1 MPPSRY
7 NATMQTRSMIE
18 GWITVDPTVCHGK
31 PVIRGTRIMVSNIL
45 SLLAG
50 GYTIAQILD
59 YYPELSEE
67 AIKAALEYA
76 IQVVGEEEV
85 VLRGTS

>member
-1 MPPSRY
+1 
-7 NATMQTRSMIE
+7 
-18 GWITVDPTVCHGK
+18 
-31 PVIRGTRIMVSNIL
+31 MVSNIL

-67 AIKAALEYA
+67 AVKGALEYA

-85 VLRGTS
+85 VLRGAS

>member
-1 MPPSRY
+1 M
-7 NATMQTRSMIE
+7 TE
-18 GWITVDPTVCHGK
+18 DWITVDPSVCHGK
-31 PVIRGTRIMVSNIL
+31 PIIRGTRIMVSNIL

-59 YYPELSEE
+59 YYPELSQQ
-67 AIKAALEYA
+67 AIKGALEYA

>member
-1 MPPSRY
+1 
-7 NATMQTRSMIE
+7 MIE
-18 GWITVDPTVCHGK
+18 DWITVDPSVCHGK
-31 PVIRGTRIMVSNIL
+31 PIIRGTRIMVSNIL

-59 YYPELSEE
+59 YYPELSQE
-67 AIKAALEYA
+67 AIKGALEYV

>member
-1 MPPSRY
+1 MG
-7 NATMQTRSMIE
+7 NEQLI
-18 GWITVDPTVCHGK
+18 IVDPNICHGK
-31 PVIRGTRIMVSNIL
+31 PVIQGTRIMVSNIL

-50 GYTIAQILD
+50 GYTMAQILD

-67 AIKAALEYA
+67 AIKGALEYA
-76 IQVVGEEEV
+76 IQVVGGEEV

>member
-1 MPPSRY
+1 
-7 NATMQTRSMIE
+7 MIE
-18 GWITVDPTVCHGK
+18 DWITIDPAVCHGK

-67 AIKAALEYA
+67 GLKGALEYA

>member
-1 MPPSRY
+1 
-7 NATMQTRSMIE
+7 MIE
-18 GWITVDPTVCHGK
+18 DWITVDPSVCHGK
-31 PVIRGTRIMVSNIL
+31 PIIRGTRIMVSNIL

-59 YYPELSEE
+59 YYPELSQE
-67 AIKAALEYA
+67 AIKGALEYA

>member
-1 MPPSRY
+1 M
-7 NATMQTRSMIE
+7 TE
-18 GWITVDPTVCHGK
+18 DWITVNTSVCHGK

-59 YYPELSEE
+59 YYPELSQE
-67 AIKAALEYA
+67 AIKASLEYA
-76 IQVVGEEEV
+76 IQVVGEEVV
-85 VLRGTS
+85 VLRGTG

>member
-1 MPPSRY
+1 
-7 NATMQTRSMIE
+7 MIE
-18 GWITVDPTVCHGK
+18 DWITVDTSVCHGK
-31 PVIRGTRIMVSNIL
+31 PIIRGTRIMVSNIL

-59 YYPELSEE
+59 YYPELSQE
-67 AIKAALEYA
+67 AIKGALEYA
-76 IQVVGEEEV
+76 IQVLGEEEV

>member
-1 MPPSRY
+1 
-7 NATMQTRSMIE
+7 MIE
-18 GWITVDPTVCHGK
+18 DWITVDPGVCHGK
-31 PVIRGTRIMVSNIL
+31 PIIRGTRIMVSNIL

-59 YYPELSEE
+59 YYPELSQET
-67 AIKAALEYA
+67 IKGALEYA

>member
-1 MPPSRY
+1 
-7 NATMQTRSMIE
+7 MIE
-18 GWITVDPTVCHGK
+18 DWITVDPSVCHGK
-31 PVIRGTRIMVSNIL
+31 PIIRGTRIMVSNIL

-59 YYPELSEE
+59 YYPELSQE
-67 AIKAALEYA
+67 AIKGALEYA
-76 IQVVGEEEV
+76 IQVLGEEEV

>member
-1 MPPSRY
+1 
-7 NATMQTRSMIE
+7 MIE
-18 GWITVDPTVCHGK
+18 DWITVEPGVCHGK
-31 PVIRGTRIMVSNIL
+31 PIIRGTRIMVSNIL

-59 YYPELSEE
+59 YYPELSQE
-67 AIKAALEYA
+67 AIKGALEYA
-76 IQVVGEEEV
+76 IRVVGEEEV

>member
-1 MPPSRY
+1 
-7 NATMQTRSMIE
+7 MIE
-18 GWITVDPTVCHGK
+18 DWITVDTSVCHGK
-31 PVIRGTRIMVSNIL
+31 PIIRGTRIMVSNIL

-59 YYPELSEE
+59 YYPELSQE
-67 AIKAALEYA
+67 AIKGALEYA

>member
-1 MPPSRY
+1 
-7 NATMQTRSMIE
+7 MIE
-18 GWITVDPTVCHGK
+18 DWITVDPSVCHGK
-31 PVIRGTRIMVSNIL
+31 PIIRGTRIMVSNIL

-59 YYPELSEE
+59 YYPELSQE
-67 AIKAALEYA
+67 AIKGALEYA

-85 VLRGTS
+85 VLRGTT

>member
-1 MPPSRY
+1 M
-7 NATMQTRSMIE
+7 TE
-18 GWITVDPTVCHGK
+18 DWITVDPSVCHGK
-31 PVIRGTRIMVSNIL
+31 PIIRGTTIMVSNIL

-59 YYPELSEE
+59 YYPELSQE
-67 AIKAALEYA
+67 AIKGALEYA